1 MRLLHGVATSLVF
14 LLGQNA
20 FAQTERGPNLPTT
33 AEAVD
38 PMTFEATPEPFESTT
53 ELDFG
58 SGDPEPSLAPVTVPH
73 NGEKCGE
80 KCVKLRLLAEDDKCC
95 QKNQI
100 NVTATGALIQETIDC
115 GRPTLPSCSTPNP
128 EMFGCKDNFQLYF
141 MLDVRSEPLDA
152 KKCTSEYC
160 NSRFIE
166 NSEMVKNWIFR
177 VVYTIKQYKKN
188 SPDQDFLIVVQYPKS
203 GTENKVVV
211 SFADEVLK
219 AEQKFGD
226 DIMAMTYEDENAR
239 KSSDNN
245 DLISALSCLNKYADE
260 INQDKPDMNKITCI
274 DFKTAKMRRTFPK
287 KELSYKKVLFTLT
300 HGAVTVESDSQKSG
314 EVLDEAKTI
323 FDRMD
328 VVTIE
333 YRESYES
340 GQLFQSPNGITY
352 EYADYTDLLRETE
365 INTVVSNICEDI
377 ASEKQIKA
385 LSLIDH
391 PCLLDVVF
399 AVDAHFC
406 DCSTGLIHACC
417 AESNKIIEQMR
428 KYINSVVDKLRK
440 TGGYTL
446 GKDHEVQLAA
456 LRVGMYTYYR
466 GKGGVLKSE
475 TVMELTDWSQVQRTT
490 SLDKF
495 REQIHNNYKKPT
507 DVDSGHHNK
516 VFLREV
522 LENEFDFN
530 GVMSKFMDKFDKV
543 DAETHSKVF
552 VVFPADD
559 SSEEGDITK
568 NLKLREGTLAF
579 KKETIDVIAMPIKSE
594 EDTNRGLEYDA
605 GLVNAVLDTPP
616 NGDVWT
622 ALDQVSNEYE
632 EKRADLL
639 VKLIY
644 GLDDCPQKPEQSPVC
659 GPISWQCT
667 ADLEYTWSGCLM
679 GPAGPPGGSGEPG
692 EPGPR
697 GPAGF
702 HGLQAALGEPGPN
715 GQDGGVGPKGPKG
728 GNGTVGPRGDKGPNG
743 PPGSPGPRGV
753 AGKNAKINILS
764 WEDVKD
770 TVKLQCG
777 CKSCSEA
784 VQEDNVCT
792 EENGDTCLKSIPVWW
807 VGEHIDR
814 DYFIDSIKEF
824 LGEDFTQKAAD
835 HLTMDGLNFD
845 QTQWRTYIEE
855 VGTFLLG
862 EGDFQ
867 ENQFG
872 LIQM

>member
-1 MRLLHGVATSLVF
+1 MSG
-14 LLGQNA
+14 
-20 FAQTERGPNLPTT
+20 
-33 AEAVD
+33 
-38 PMTFEATPEPFESTT
+38 ST
-53 ELDFG
+53 L
-58 SGDPEPSLAPVTVPH
+58 
-73 NGEKCGE
+73 
-80 KCVKLRLLAEDDKCC
+80 
-95 QKNQI
+95 
-100 NVTATGALIQETIDC
+100 
-115 GRPTLPSCSTPNP
+115 
-128 EMFGCKDNFQLYF
+128 
-141 MLDVRSEPLDA
+141 
-152 KKCTSEYC
+152 
-160 NSRFIE
+160 
-166 NSEMVKNWIFR
+166 
-177 VVYTIKQYKKN
+177 
-188 SPDQDFLIVVQYPKS
+188 
-203 GTENKVVV
+203 
-211 SFADEVLK
+211 
-219 AEQKFGD
+219 
-226 DIMAMTYEDENAR
+226 
-239 KSSDNN
+239 
-245 DLISALSCLNKYADE
+245 ALSLSFKKKTVFWVFE
-260 INQDKPDMNKITCI
+260 GIFGFFISFTRKI
-274 DFKTAKMRRTFPK
+274 RFPV
-287 KELSYKKVLFTLT
+287 STVLFTL
-300 HGAVTVESDSQKSG
+300 
-314 EVLDEAKTI
+314 
-323 FDRMD
+323 
-328 VVTIE
+328 
-333 YRESYES
+333 
-340 GQLFQSPNGITY
+340 
-352 EYADYTDLLRETE
+352 
-365 INTVVSNICEDI
+365 C
-377 ASEKQIKA
+377 
-385 LSLIDH
+385 
-391 PCLLDVVF
+391 
-399 AVDAHFC
+399 
-406 DCSTGLIHACC
+406 
-417 AESNKIIEQMR
+417 
-428 KYINSVVDKLRK
+428 
-440 TGGYTL
+440 
-446 GKDHEVQLAA
+446 
-456 LRVGMYTYYR
+456 
-466 GKGGVLKSE
+466 
-475 TVMELTDWSQVQRTT
+475 
-490 SLDKF
+490 
-495 REQIHNNYKKPT
+495 
-507 DVDSGHHNK
+507 
-516 VFLREV
+516 
-522 LENEFDFN
+522 
-530 GVMSKFMDKFDKV
+530 
-543 DAETHSKVF
+543 
-552 VVFPADD
+552 
-559 SSEEGDITK
+559 
-568 NLKLREGTLAF
+568 
-579 KKETIDVIAMPIKSE
+579 IDVIAMPIKSE